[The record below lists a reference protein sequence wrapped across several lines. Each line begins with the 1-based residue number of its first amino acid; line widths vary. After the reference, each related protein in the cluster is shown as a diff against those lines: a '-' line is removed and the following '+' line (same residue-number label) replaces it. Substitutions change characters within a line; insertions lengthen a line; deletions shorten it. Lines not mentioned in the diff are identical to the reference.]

1 MVERDGLADRA
12 QALEHLV
19 EGVPEFPRGG
29 GVLGKR
35 LPQLPQ
41 SVVGTPDRGSRVLFG
56 SCQAISPKPVKIK
69 YLHYTQRQGAMNSE
83 RSEQ

>member
-35 LPQLPQ
+35 LPQWRRASWAHRIEDLAFF
-41 SVVGTPDRGSRVLFG
+41 SGAVKRFRRNLSRSNTFTTHSDRGR
-56 SCQAISPKPVKIK
+56 
-69 YLHYTQRQGAMNSE
+69 
-83 RSEQ
+83 